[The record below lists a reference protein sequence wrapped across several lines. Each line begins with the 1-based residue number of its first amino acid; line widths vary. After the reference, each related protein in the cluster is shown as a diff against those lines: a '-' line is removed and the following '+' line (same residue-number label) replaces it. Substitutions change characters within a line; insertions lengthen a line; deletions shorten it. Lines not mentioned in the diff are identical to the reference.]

1 MVAEHLRSNSFGG
14 LGEMQGTR
22 PNPTLLKSRCPS
34 TVLSFAY
41 VVLVVG
47 AVLALSRPM
56 ENEFAVMVGYE
67 MESLENYTNE
77 VYENYMVNE
86 EKYYKMEPKTEVES
100 LTALPYQAEN
110 EKKSLTA
117 LPYQA
122 EGECEV
128 NLTALPYQV
137 GEIKELYGKIL
148 SGLKELKEKLRIE
161 VPVQNSMKILLTLCM
176 LIAVLRMRET
186 EELEVKEIALV
197 QWLVKVATGVQLVR
211 SVCLASS
218 PKRNSSRLEKRRCH
232 LSMRE
237 RRKHLR
243 VLMFVAMVSH
253 ARCMDQQVF
262 MERIAEMTQAATRAA
277 AAAAQASDRLQ
288 ASRSSASG
296 GLETASKV
304 LKSPETFSGDNPLD
318 FLAWKTSFETW
329 LGFADEKYSDLL
341 EKVEK
346 LTRKPVMST
355 YSEEQQGVARKFFA
369 ILSSHLR
376 GRCGS
381 LVRAHSKDK
390 DGFALWYDLLGE
402 FLPSTKQRSLS
413 LAQALSQYPNFS
425 GKQSMMESILQFEQL
440 VQAYET
446 SSSQTYPKDLMTATL
461 LRCAPT
467 KIRDHLQLSLREDSS
482 YADVREAMLSYERVT
497 RGYTQEQIMKTLTS
511 DHSADAT
518 VPMEV
523 DRVKGDYKGK
533 GDHGKGKDKG
543 RGKGWW
549 SNMWSFGRGRGK
561 GRGRGFKGGGKKGKS
576 KGKSKGKGKDKG
588 HKGGKSKGKNKGECF
603 NCGDPNHFSRDC
615 PRRRNWQ
622 GGVNQVEQE
631 QFEERQQPVQPQQGQ
646 TRGQD
651 QQQYFRQS
659 TPGTQT
665 TQTTYR
671 GSTTSSNSTVRR
683 VFHLGLVPGTGS
695 VNMVTDLFYE
705 WLEGEVNDD
714 GTPTSTSTTSSKT
727 VEVEENED
735 DVEWV
740 MVRMANQV
748 DAVILDSG
756 SDANVLPKSYASDNI
771 LASKH
776 RLRNCEGTPLKT
788 YGTRETELVVTTAN
802 GEEVVLK
809 QKFVVGEVTNCLLS
823 LGQLLKTGWS
833 LVHRGEHGEQLALQ
847 SPEGSVEV
855 PVYYKGSSLAMDA
868 WIRCVNEE
876 PQGIHEEEEELE
888 VRVLV
893 SMKTDFD
900 ADVFGLW
907 HATSD
912 GKVYKKY
919 RGRDY
924 EDGRMMWG
932 EYRPY
937 RTTLRRPMGS
947 QNNEWELIEHS
958 QNYIEKDDS
967 GGPIEECKDE
977 DFELLAIL
985 SNTVM
990 ELSDIADILGN
1001 L

>member
-1 MVAEHLRSNSFGG
+1 
-14 LGEMQGTR
+14 
-22 PNPTLLKSRCPS
+22 
-34 TVLSFAY
+34 
-41 VVLVVG
+41 
-47 AVLALSRPM
+47 
-56 ENEFAVMVGYE
+56 
-67 MESLENYTNE
+67 
-77 VYENYMVNE
+77 
-86 EKYYKMEPKTEVES
+86 
-100 LTALPYQAEN
+100 
-110 EKKSLTA
+110 
-117 LPYQA
+117 
-122 EGECEV
+122 
-128 NLTALPYQV
+128 
-137 GEIKELYGKIL
+137 
-148 SGLKELKEKLRIE
+148 
-161 VPVQNSMKILLTLCM
+161 M
-176 LIAVLRMRET
+176 LI
-186 EELEVKEIALV
+186 
-197 QWLVKVATGVQLVR
+197 
-211 SVCLASS
+211 
-218 PKRNSSRLEKRRCH
+218 
-232 LSMRE
+232 
-237 RRKHLR
+237 
-243 VLMFVAMVSH
+243 
-253 ARCMDQQVF
+253 
-262 MERIAEMTQAATRAA
+262 ERIAEMTQAATRAA
-277 AAAAQASDRLQ
+277 AAAADASDRLQ
-288 ASRSSASG
+288 ARSSASG

-346 LTRKPVMST
+346 MTRKPVMST
-355 YSEEQQGVARKFFA
+355 YSEGQQGVARKFFA

-390 DGFALWYDLLGE
+390 DGFALWYDLLSE

-511 DHSADAT
+511 DHSTDAT
-518 VPMEV
+518 LPMEV
-523 DRVKGDYKGK
+523 DRVKGDYKGGK

-549 SNMWSFGRGRGK
+549 NNVWSFGRGRGK

-576 KGKSKGKGKDKG
+576 KGKNKGKGKDKG
-588 HKGGKSKGKNKGECF
+588 HKGGKSKGKNKGGCF

-615 PRRRNWQ
+615 PRGRNWQ

-631 QFEERQQPVQPQQGQ
+631 QFEEQQQPVQPQQGQ

-651 QQQYFRQS
+651 QQQHFRQS

-671 GSTTSSNSTVRR
+671 GSNTSSSSTVRR
-683 VFHLGLVPGTGS
+683 VFHLGLVPGAGS

-714 GTPTSTSTTSSKT
+714 GTPASTSTTSSNM

-735 DVEWV
+735 DAERV
-740 MVRMANQV
+740 MVRMANKV

-756 SDANVLPKSYASDNI
+756 SDANALPRIYASDNI

-788 YGTRETELVVTTAN
+788 YGTRETELVVTTVN
-802 GEEVVLK
+802 GEEVALK
-809 QKFVVGEVTNCLLS
+809 QKFVVGEVTSCLLS

-847 SPEGSVEV
+847 SPEASVEV
-855 PVYYKGSSLAMDA
+855 PVYYKGSSLAMDD
-868 WIRCVNEE
+868 WIRCVNKE

-932 EYRPY
+932 DH
-937 RTTLRRPMGS
+937 RTMSGS
-947 QNNEWELIEHS
+947 
-958 QNYIEKDDS
+958 
-967 GGPIEECKDE
+967 
-977 DFELLAIL
+977 
-985 SNTVM
+985 
-990 ELSDIADILGN
+990 
-1001 L
+1001 

>member
-1 MVAEHLRSNSFGG
+1 
-14 LGEMQGTR
+14 MQGTR

-41 VVLVVG
+41 MVFVVMV

-56 ENEFAVMVGYE
+56 VDKESVVKNDEVKVYYVK
-67 MESLENYTNE
+67 SLENYTNE

-86 EKYYKMEPKTEVES
+86 EKYYEMEPKEKNQGPTALPYWTEVGSLTALPYQAEKES
-100 LTALPYQAEN
+100 LTALPYQAG
-110 EKKSLTA
+110 
-117 LPYQA
+117 P
-122 EGECEV
+122 GECEV

-148 SGLKELKEKLRIE
+148 SGLKELKEKVRIE

-186 EELEVKEIALV
+186 EELEVKETALV
-197 QWLVKVATGVQLVR
+197 QWLVKVATGVQLVK

-232 LSMRE
+232 LNMIE
-237 RRKHLR
+237 RRKHLQ
-243 VLMFVAMVSH
+243 VLMFVAMVSY

-446 SSSQTYPKDLMTATL
+446 SSSQTYPKDLMTASL

-511 DHSADAT
+511 DHSTDVT

-549 SNMWSFGRGRGK
+549 NNMWSFGHGRDK
-561 GRGRGFKGGGKKGKS
+561 GRGRGFKGGGK

-588 HKGGKSKGKNKGECF
+588 HKGGKSKGKNKGGCF
-603 NCGDPNHFSRDC
+603 NCGDPNHFSRDG
-615 PRRRNWQ
+615 PRGRNWQ

-631 QFEERQQPVQPQQGQ
+631 QFGDQPQQ
-646 TRGQD
+646 
-651 QQQYFRQS
+651 
-659 TPGTQT
+659 
-665 TQTTYR
+665 
-671 GSTTSSNSTVRR
+671 
-683 VFHLGLVPGTGS
+683 LV
-695 VNMVTDLFYE
+695 
-705 WLEGEVNDD
+705 
-714 GTPTSTSTTSSKT
+714 
-727 VEVEENED
+727 
-735 DVEWV
+735 
-740 MVRMANQV
+740 
-748 DAVILDSG
+748 
-756 SDANVLPKSYASDNI
+756 
-771 LASKH
+771 
-776 RLRNCEGTPLKT
+776 
-788 YGTRETELVVTTAN
+788 
-802 GEEVVLK
+802 
-809 QKFVVGEVTNCLLS
+809 
-823 LGQLLKTGWS
+823 
-833 LVHRGEHGEQLALQ
+833 
-847 SPEGSVEV
+847 
-855 PVYYKGSSLAMDA
+855 
-868 WIRCVNEE
+868 
-876 PQGIHEEEEELE
+876 
-888 VRVLV
+888 
-893 SMKTDFD
+893 
-900 ADVFGLW
+900 
-907 HATSD
+907 
-912 GKVYKKY
+912 
-919 RGRDY
+919 
-924 EDGRMMWG
+924 
-932 EYRPY
+932 
-937 RTTLRRPMGS
+937 
-947 QNNEWELIEHS
+947 
-958 QNYIEKDDS
+958 
-967 GGPIEECKDE
+967 
-977 DFELLAIL
+977 
-985 SNTVM
+985 
-990 ELSDIADILGN
+990 
-1001 L
+1001 

>member
-41 VVLVVG
+41 MVFVVMV

-56 ENEFAVMVGYE
+56 VDKESVVKNDEVKVYYVK
-67 MESLENYTNE
+67 SLENYTNE

-86 EKYYKMEPKTEVES
+86 EKYYEMEPKEKNQGPTALPYWTEVGSLTALPYQAEKES
-100 LTALPYQAEN
+100 LTALPYQAG
-110 EKKSLTA
+110 
-117 LPYQA
+117 Q
-122 EGECEV
+122 GECEV

-148 SGLKELKEKLRIE
+148 SGLKELKEKVRIE

-186 EELEVKEIALV
+186 GELEVKETALV

-232 LSMRE
+232 LSMIK
-237 RRKHLR
+237 RRNHLR
-243 VLMFVAMVSH
+243 VLMFVAMVSR

-262 MERIAEMTQAATRAA
+262 MEKMAEMTQAATRAA

-288 ASRSSASG
+288 ARSSASG

-304 LKSPETFSGDNPLD
+304 LKSPETFSGGNPLA
-318 FLAWKTSFETW
+318 FLAWKTTFETW

-355 YSEEQQGVARKFFA
+355 YSEEQQG
-369 ILSSHLR
+369 
-376 GRCGS
+376 
-381 LVRAHSKDK
+381 
-390 DGFALWYDLLGE
+390 
-402 FLPSTKQRSLS
+402 
-413 LAQALSQYPNFS
+413 
-425 GKQSMMESILQFEQL
+425 
-440 VQAYET
+440 
-446 SSSQTYPKDLMTATL
+446 
-461 LRCAPT
+461 
-467 KIRDHLQLSLREDSS
+467 
-482 YADVREAMLSYERVT
+482 
-497 RGYTQEQIMKTLTS
+497 EQIMKTLTS
-511 DHSADAT
+511 DHSTDAT
-518 VPMEV
+518 LPMEV

-549 SNMWSFGRGRGK
+549 NNVWSFGRGRDK

-588 HKGGKSKGKNKGECF
+588 HKGGKSKGKNKGGCF
-603 NCGDPNHFSRDC
+603 NCGDPSHFSRDC
-615 PRRRNWQ
+615 PRGRNWQ

-631 QFEERQQPVQPQQGQ
+631 QFGDQQQQPVQPQQEQ

-671 GSTTSSNSTVRR
+671 GSNTSSSSTVRR
-683 VFHLGLVPGTGS
+683 IFHLGLVPGAGS

-714 GTPTSTSTTSSKT
+714 GTPTSTQTTSSNT

-748 DAVILDSG
+748 DAVILDRH
-756 SDANVLPKSYASDNI
+756 I
-771 LASKH
+771 
-776 RLRNCEGTPLKT
+776 
-788 YGTRETELVVTTAN
+788 
-802 GEEVVLK
+802 
-809 QKFVVGEVTNCLLS
+809 
-823 LGQLLKTGWS
+823 
-833 LVHRGEHGEQLALQ
+833 
-847 SPEGSVEV
+847 
-855 PVYYKGSSLAMDA
+855 
-868 WIRCVNEE
+868 
-876 PQGIHEEEEELE
+876 
-888 VRVLV
+888 
-893 SMKTDFD
+893 
-900 ADVFGLW
+900 
-907 HATSD
+907 
-912 GKVYKKY
+912 
-919 RGRDY
+919 
-924 EDGRMMWG
+924 
-932 EYRPY
+932 
-937 RTTLRRPMGS
+937 
-947 QNNEWELIEHS
+947 
-958 QNYIEKDDS
+958 
-967 GGPIEECKDE
+967 
-977 DFELLAIL
+977 
-985 SNTVM
+985 
-990 ELSDIADILGN
+990 
-1001 L
+1001 